1 MNKPTPKIYRTT
13 NWSSYNSA
21 LINRG
26 NLSIWFD
33 PKTQWYA
40 QPKGKHGRNQ
50 TYSDTA
56 IQCCLMIKSLFHLSL
71 RMVTGFVQSLIH
83 PYRLDWTAPDYSTIC
98 RRQKHIDIAINYQK
112 SSNGLQLL
120 VDSTGLKFLGEGEW
134 KRKKHQ
140 PEYRRQWRKLH
151 IGIDAE
157 TLQIRAI
164 QLTTNNVS
172 DSQVLGDLLDQIPQ
186 DEQIDSV
193 YTDGAYDTKQCR
205 QVIADRQAHAVIPPR
220 KNAKPWKD
228 TKTSSLERNELLRT
242 VKRLG
247 RTIWKNWSGYHRRS
261 LIETKMHCIKL
272 LGDKLRA
279 RNFQSQVNEI
289 HARVAVL
296 NKFTDLGRP
305 HTQVAT

>member
-83 PYRLDWTAPDYSTIC
+83 LCRLDWTAPDYSTIC

-151 IGIDAE
+151 IGIDAK
-157 TLQIRAI
+157 TLQIRAV

>member
-13 NWSSYNSA
+13 NWPTYNRA

-26 NLSIWFD
+26 NIAIWFD

-40 QPKGKHGRNQ
+40 QPKSKHGRNQ
-50 TYSDTA
+50 TYSDTT
-56 IQCCLMIKSLFHLSL
+56 IQCCLMIKSLFRLSL
-71 RMVTGFVQSLIH
+71 RMVTGFVQSLIKLCG
-83 PYRLDWTAPDYSTIC
+83 LDWIAPDYSTIC
-98 RRQKHIDIAINYQK
+98 RRQRYIDISICYQK
-112 SSNGLQLL
+112 SSDGLHLL

-151 IGIDAE
+151 IGIDAK
-157 TLQIRAI
+157 TLQIRAV

-172 DSQVLGDLLDQIPQ
+172 DSQVLGDLLNQIPF

-205 QVIADRQAHAVIPPR
+205 QVIATCNYSTQKKCKALERY
-220 KNAKPWKD
+220 K
-228 TKTSSLERNELLRT
+228 SSFEERNELLKT

-247 RTIWKNWSGYHRRS
+247 RA
-261 LIETKMHCIKL
+261 L
-272 LGDKLRA
+272 
-279 RNFQSQVNEI
+279 
-289 HARVAVL
+289 
-296 NKFTDLGRP
+296 
-305 HTQVAT
+305 